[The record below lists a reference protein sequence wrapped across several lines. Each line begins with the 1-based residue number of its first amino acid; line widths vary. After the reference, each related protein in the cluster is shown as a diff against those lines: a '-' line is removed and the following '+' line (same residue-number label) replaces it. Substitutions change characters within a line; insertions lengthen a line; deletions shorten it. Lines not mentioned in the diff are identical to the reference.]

1 MSTEHQMESLR
12 QFHTRTAG
20 LDRLV
25 MGTPLPRNGVE
36 SLGSDPPP
44 RGEISVGRGGGGSSS
59 STQQH
64 CPAEEPDERGV
75 INKNQSEIDVKFTK
89 MGLTRYTGDG
99 YHNTDVTCP
108 EICRV

>member
-1 MSTEHQMESLR
+1 MASNHWAR
-12 QFHTRTAG
+12 TR
-20 LDRLV
+20 
-25 MGTPLPRNGVE
+25 PLEVKY
-36 SLGSDPPP
+36 LSDA
-44 RGEISVGRGGGGSSS
+44 V
-59 STQQH
+59 
-64 CPAEEPDERGV
+64 AAAV